1 MASPAIHAACV
12 VRSVTDTTA
21 TIVPPPP
28 EPAPGNVPASGQQP
42 VGRVSRWKRL
52 LGGLAGGVGL
62 LVLTAVVVLSILPSS
77 LVASKENARTGE
89 MVPTPYALTPASA
102 EPVTHRIVFGEL
114 PDDVERFE
122 TSSDFYFVTVSSPA
136 QSVLGWLAGRNDAAV
151 RFISSEDKFGTRTPD
166 QRREINLQSMRT
178 AEQEAQFVA
187 LTALGFDAE
196 ITPGEVVVQEMLC
209 LTASEDGATC
219 LEFFPSDAEVD
230 PADTI
235 LEADGRPLASVD
247 DLVAALADK
256 EPGDTVDLLLD
267 RPGVG
272 ELEVTVEL
280 SESPDDPGR
289 TIVGFRPFDTRVV
302 NLPFDV
308 HIETGAIGGP
318 SAGLA
323 FTLALIDQLS
333 PGQLTGGRNVAVT
346 GTINLD
352 GTVGAIGGLAQKVS
366 AVHQNGVDVFLVPA
380 SQSELSDPVQ
390 MQTLVDAGRGE
401 VEIIPV
407 GTLDEALAALEEL
420 GGDPLVPLAST

>member
-21 TIVPPPP
+21 PIVPPPP
-28 EPAPGNVPASGQQP
+28 EPASGTTAEVVRSSPA
-42 VGRVSRWKRL
+42 RRRL
-52 LGGLAGGVGL
+52 GWIAGGLGL
-62 LVLTAVVVLSILPSS
+62 AVLAAILVLSVLPSS
-77 LVASKENARTGE
+77 LVADKENARTGE

-102 EPVTHRIVFGEL
+102 EPVTDRIVFGDL
-114 PDDVERFE
+114 PEGVERYD
-122 TSSDFYFVTVSSPA
+122 TNNDFYFVTVTSPA

-151 RFISSEDKFGTRTPD
+151 RFISTEDKFGTRTPD

-178 AEQEAQFVA
+178 AEQEAQYIA
-187 LTALGFDAE
+187 LSALGYDVE

-209 LTASEDGATC
+209 ARPSEDGSTC
-219 LEFFPSDAEVD
+219 EEFFPSDAEVD

-235 LEADGRPLASVD
+235 LEADGQPLASVD
-247 DLVAALADK
+247 DLVEALADK
-256 EPGDTVDLLLD
+256 EPGDTVELLLD

-272 ELEVTVEL
+272 ELTVTVEL
-280 SESPDDPGR
+280 SESPDEAGR

-308 HIETGAIGGP
+308 HIETGEIGGP

-333 PGQLTGGRNVAVT
+333 PGQLTGARNVAVT

-390 MQTLVDAGRGE
+390 MQTLIDAGRGE

-407 GTLDEALAALEEL
+407 ATLDEALAALEKL
-420 GGDPLVPLAST
+420 GGDPLVPVGAS